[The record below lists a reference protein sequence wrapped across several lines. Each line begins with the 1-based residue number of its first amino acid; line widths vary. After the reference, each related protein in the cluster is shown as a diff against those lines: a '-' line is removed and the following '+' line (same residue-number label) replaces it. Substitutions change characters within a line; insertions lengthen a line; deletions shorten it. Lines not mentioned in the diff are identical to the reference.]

1 LSNADKK
8 VVGFILAQ
16 ELASLTKR
24 KKRRKRCTPQRK
36 KCSKVAH
43 NQKSQNVQP
52 KREIVK
58 EKLGELSRC

>member
-1 LSNADKK
+1 LSNADKGA
-8 VVGFILAQ
+8 VGFILAQ

-24 KKRRKRCTPQRK
+24 RKRRKRCTPQRK

-52 KREIVK
+52 KRGVVK
-58 EKLGELSRC
+58 EKLEELSRC